1 MTGDMLAGV
10 LARPLRIESPLATH
24 HVTARGNQARA
35 LFAGD
40 RDRWRWAEPLV
51 ESPEANLGPDDPP
64 NRPAAAHGKLEG
76 PEQPTLSAQKGCGK
90 GGQKVKCYGLN
101 PFTPFTCNE
110 K

>member
-10 LARPLRIESPLATH
+10 MARPLRIESPLATH

-76 PEQPTLSAQKGCGK
+76 
-90 GGQKVKCYGLN
+90 LN
-101 PFTPFTCNE
+101 NQLYLRKKAAAKE
-110 K
+110 AKK